1 MSSDLN
7 PYSDRPVFAAFLV
20 DASGSMG
27 APVDYTLDVVAGH
40 KLMLDTIRGSEK
52 CHRGVLYV
60 YQSLFAG
67 GAPTVLHGF
76 YALDRRG
83 NDQVVAL
90 TPNNYRPT
98 GQTALY
104 DAILE
109 MVRHLTVQLQQVEKD
124 GFLPAARLAVIT
136 DGGENAS
143 RARREEV
150 VAAIS
155 SLRAQEWLESSVV
168 VGLTNPTFDEARL
181 EELRESIGF
190 SQKISLTREPR
201 QIRRAFVL
209 ASSAGSDRP

>member
-1 MSSDLN
+1 MTNGLN
-7 PYSDRPVFAAFLV
+7 PYHDRPVFAGFLI

-27 APVDYTLDVVAGH
+27 APVDYAPDVIAGH
-40 KLMLDTIRGSEK
+40 KLMLDSLRGSEK
-52 CHRGVLYV
+52 CDRGVLYV

-76 YALDRRG
+76 YPIDRNG

-90 TPNNYRPT
+90 TPTNYRPG

-109 MVRHLTVQLQQVEKD
+109 MVNQLTVQLQQVVKR
-124 GFLPAARLAVIT
+124 GYLPAARLAVIT

-143 RARREEV
+143 KARREDV

-168 VGLTNPTFDEARL
+168 VGLMNPAFDETRL
-181 EELRESIGF
+181 ELLRDSIGF
-190 SQKISLTREPR
+190 SEKISLTREPR

-209 ASSAGSDRP
+209 ASTFQPKQT

>member
-1 MSSDLN
+1 MTNGLN
-7 PYSDRPVFAAFLV
+7 PYSDRPVFAGFLI
-20 DASGSMG
+20 DSSGSMG
-27 APVDYTLDVVAGH
+27 SPVDYAPDVIAGH
-40 KLMLDTIRGSEK
+40 KLMLDTLRASEK
-52 CHRGVLYV
+52 CDRGVLYV

-67 GAPTVLHGF
+67 GSPTVLHGF
-76 YALDRRG
+76 YPLDRKG

-90 TPNNYRPT
+90 TKSNYRPG

-109 MVRHLTVQLQQVEKD
+109 MVSQLTSQLQQVVKD
-124 GFLPAARLAVIT
+124 GYMPAARLAVIT

-143 RARREEV
+143 RARREDV

-168 VGLTNPTFDEARL
+168 VGLKNPSFDETRL
-181 EELRESIGF
+181 ELLRESIGF
-190 SQKISLTREPR
+190 SQKISLIRDPR

-209 ASSAGSDRP
+209 ASTFRPDRT